1 MVCVFS
7 LWHQPQLHFGHLM
20 LPLSSDCAI
29 PISCGREPGHIPI
42 KGWGV
47 GCCWPW
53 NPVGWSQSAIA
64 SQKQKKQCELCQS
77 HQNSHQCWA
86 LAKVRKANVPSRWAL
101 APALEKECS
110 QRRLGVCIC
119 CSVPE
124 ICLHGS
130 CPVLQFFLSCAHS
143 REAKYDQRG
152 FSSSVSPGETCL
164 YVMPLTYV
172 VVSAPIMWWISL
184 G

>member
-20 LPLSSDCAI
+20 LPLRSDCAI

-47 GCCWPW
+47 GCCCPW
-53 NPVGWSQSAIA
+53 NPVGWSQSAVA

-101 APALEKECS
+101 VPALERVLSKAFGGLYLLLCAWDLPARLVPCS
-110 QRRLGVCIC
+110 AVL
-119 CSVPE
+119 PE
-124 ICLHGS
+124 LCTFKRS
-130 CPVLQFFLSCAHS
+130 QVWPERFL
-143 REAKYDQRG
+143 
-152 FSSSVSPGETCL
+152 F
-164 YVMPLTYV
+164 
-172 VVSAPIMWWISL
+172 
-184 G
+184 